1 MIKLHCHIAKVD
13 EIRENFKHSIP
24 VTDQS
29 QTTISLYPQFCYTL
43 QSKKKLNLQNI
54 TNGKFAVVRPRIYN
68 HTEAVQMVWI
78 RYGRLNAL

>member
-29 QTTISLYPQFCYTL
+29 QTTISFYPQFCYKL
-43 QSKKKLNLQNI
+43 QSQTKLNLQN
-54 TNGKFAVVRPRIYN
+54 NNKWKVCSGE
-68 HTEAVQMVWI
+68 TENIQS
-78 RYGRLNAL
+78 Y

>member
-29 QTTISLYPQFCYTL
+29 QITISLYPQFCYKL
-43 QSKKKLNLQNI
+43 QSQTKLNLQN
-54 TNGKFAVVRPRIYN
+54 NNKWKVCSGE
-68 HTEAVQMVWI
+68 TENIQS
-78 RYGRLNAL
+78 Y

>member
-29 QTTISLYPQFCYTL
+29 QTAISFYPQFCYTL
-43 QSKKKLNLQNI
+43 QSQTKLNLQN
-54 TNGKFAVVRPRIYN
+54 NNKWKVCSGE
-68 HTEAVQMVWI
+68 TENIQS
-78 RYGRLNAL
+78 Y